1 MANDQTK
8 NIDQDNT
15 NAQLLGILDG
25 IDLEQWL
32 KDAEAHKA
40 AMKKL
45 LQTTNDLQVGQTA
58 LVETVAAANQTIAG
72 LRGLVASQFV
82 ALERIELGMKT
93 AKEQSEAGMK
103 ALFDKLSATAAPVV
117 EQKAPEGVWGKIKH
131 YGMKALPVLGGVAV
145 GVGGAVAYDHLA
157 GETVTVELPTTQP
170 AYPQ

>member
-1 MANDQTK
+1 MSTDNQTFGDLISLASSIK
-8 NIDQDNT
+8 EAMQ
-15 NAQLLGILDG
+15 G
-25 IDLEQWL
+25 IDIQQQV

-58 LVETVAAANQTIAG
+58 LLQGVAAANQAITG
-72 LRGLVASQFV
+72 LQGQVA
-82 ALERIELGMKT
+82 RIELGMKT

-103 ALFDKLSATAAPVV
+103 ALFDKLSANAELVIEPVKEPGLKGWAKRWWKPVV
-117 EQKAPEGVWGKIKH
+117 T
-131 YGMKALPVLGGVAV
+131 VLGGVAV

-157 GETVTVELPTTQP
+157 GETVTVELPSSPP

>member
-32 KDAEAHKA
+32 KDAETHKA

-103 ALFDKLSATAAPVV
+103 ALFDKLSANAELVVEPVKEPGLKGWAKRWWKPVV
-117 EQKAPEGVWGKIKH
+117 T
-131 YGMKALPVLGGVAV
+131 VLGGVAV

-157 GETVTVELPTTQP
+157 GETVTVELPSSQP
-170 AYPQ
+170 AYQ